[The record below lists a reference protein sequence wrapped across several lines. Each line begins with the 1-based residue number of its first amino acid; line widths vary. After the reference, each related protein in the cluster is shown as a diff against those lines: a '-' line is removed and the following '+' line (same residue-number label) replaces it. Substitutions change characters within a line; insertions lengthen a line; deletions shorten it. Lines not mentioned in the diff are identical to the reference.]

1 MLLRKRNKEQINL
14 QLIPVSSQ
22 LITKDDDLFEV
33 LLQAIKKSG
42 NTLQDSDIV
51 TVATKI
57 VSVTR
62 GLLIHKDDVVVS
74 DKAKEYAKITELP
87 AEFMEVSIQESDEV
101 FGACKGALLTKWDGH
116 LMPNAGA
123 DQSNA
128 PDDTMIILPKDPS
141 KIAREIQQFLEN
153 EFNCR
158 IGVIIGDSRVQP
170 LRRGTSGI
178 ALGVAGF
185 IPVIDDRGRHD
196 LYGREMKMTRR
207 AIADNLMSAAEILSG
222 EVDEKVPIVVIRN
235 APVILTDEDL
245 TDTMSIPADECM
257 YFSTFMK
264 NREKKK

>member
-1 MLLRKRNKEQINL
+1 M
-14 QLIPVSSQ
+14 QLIPVSTP

-51 TVATKI
+51 TIATKI

-62 GLLIHKDDVVVS
+62 GLIIHKDDVIVS
-74 DKAKEYAKITELP
+74 EEAMKYAEVTGLP
-87 AEFMEVSIQESDEV
+87 AEFMEISIQESDEV
-101 FGACKGALLTKWDGH
+101 FGACKGALLTRKDGH
-116 LMPNAGA
+116 LLPNAGA

-128 PDDTMIILPKDPS
+128 PDNTMIILPKDPS
-141 KIAREIQQFLEN
+141 KIAREIQAFLQK

-158 IGVIIGDSRVQP
+158 IGIIIGDSRVQP

-185 IPVIDDRGRHD
+185 IPVIDDRGRMD

-222 EVDEKVPIVVIRN
+222 EVDEKVPIVLIRN

-245 TDTMSIPADECM
+245 TDTMSIPPDECM
-257 YFSTFMK
+257 YFSIFMK
-264 NREKKK
+264 NHEKEK